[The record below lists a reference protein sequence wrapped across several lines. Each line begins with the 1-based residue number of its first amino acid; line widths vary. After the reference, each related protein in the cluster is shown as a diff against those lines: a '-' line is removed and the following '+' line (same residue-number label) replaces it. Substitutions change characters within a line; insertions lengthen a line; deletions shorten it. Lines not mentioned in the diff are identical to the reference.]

1 MPLEEWRHWLEWA
14 QHLFLVWTD
23 RKNLEYIRTAKC
35 LNARQ
40 ARWALSFNGLNFTF
54 SYKPGSI
61 NTEPDTLSCLPDHD
75 STTKNL
81 SYILPSSCAVTWGV
95 ERRVLEVNAYLQA
108 PVGCPPNQ
116 LFVLVSLRSQVI
128 HSVYTLCISCPS
140 IRRDNLCHQTMLL
153 EAVHGKGGGRV
164 CCCLYSVCRQ

>member
-23 RKNLEYIRTAKC
+23 RKNLEYTRTAKC

-40 ARWALSFNGLNFTF
+40 ARWALSF
-54 SYKPGSI
+54 S
-61 NTEPDTLSCLPDHD
+61 LSCLPDHD

-81 SYILPSSCAVTWGV
+81 SYILPSSCAVTWVV

-164 CCCLYSVCRQ
+164 CCCLYSVRRQ